1 MVKPKITIESFV
13 CSTKELIDEKDHIY
27 GVPNNCPR
35 WDMSRYGQDII
46 DSDDSYA
53 TIALA
58 LRRLCNI
65 LLFDYVKKDWHF
77 GMKDKEFHAEFYVDE
92 NNNQITEDEYAMWK
106 RGEKRIWVCDVSV
119 KILVTEQR
127 ELTQFDLTKFG
138 Y

>member
-65 LLFDYVKKDWHF
+65 LSFDYVKKDWHF

-92 NNNQITEDEYAMWK
+92 NNNQITEDEYAMWR

-127 ELTQFDLTKFG
+127 ELTQFDLKKFG